1 MVKKTCMP
9 PNKAPITP
17 NFELPKNATDAHC
30 HVFGPH
36 EVFPFHPKASYWP
49 PDNGKEELKK
59 IHEAIGIERAV
70 IVQASC
76 HGIDNRAMMDALA
89 NNPDTYRG
97 VCIAD
102 DSFSR
107 QDFETL
113 NDGGVCGVRF
123 NFVKHLGGALPK
135 ARKWINDLRPDVV
148 ILVYNDHASAFSL
161 ELIPTFAIGTADLFK
176 PADEGY
182 GPRDVPDVKG
192 HSALAWHIAESCI
205 LDEFDLTIANH
216 MDVDHGC
223 TVPLTVFF
231 DQPEEW
237 PVKVIPLC
245 VNVIQFPPPTAN
257 RCFNLGQAIQRAV
270 ESFPEDLRVV
280 VAGTGGMSHQLQGE
294 RAGVVNTEFDLTYL
308 DNLID
313 NNEVNRKMSHLEFIR
328 EAGSEGIEMVM
339 WQIMRGA
346 LDDQVEEKFRKYH
359 VASSNTA
366 FGIICLENKTV

>member
-1 MVKKTCMP
+1 MEDAPSLEIDQRKNKMAKIVGGIGCSHVPAVGAASDFGKT
-9 PNKAPITP
+9 KDGYWTP
-17 NFELPKNATDAHC
+17 LF
-30 HVFGPH
+30 
-36 EVFPFHPKASYWP
+36 
-49 PDNGKEELKK
+49 
-59 IHEAIGIERAV
+59 
-70 IVQASC
+70 
-76 HGIDNRAMMDALA
+76 DALPEA
-89 NNPDTYRG
+89 RAW
-97 VCIAD
+97 I
-102 DSFSR
+102 
-107 QDFETL
+107 
-113 NDGGVCGVRF
+113 DGL
-123 NFVKHLGGALPK
+123 K
-135 ARKWINDLRPDVV
+135 PDVV

-161 ELIPTFAIGTADLFK
+161 ELIPTFAIGTAELFK

-182 GPRDVPDVKG
+182 GPRNVPDVHG

-205 LDEFDLTIANH
+205 MDEFDLTIANH

-231 DQPEEW
+231 DQPEAW
-237 PVKVIPLC
+237 PVKVIPVC

-308 DNLID
+308 DNLVY
-313 NNEVNRKMSHLEFIR
+313 NNELNRTMSHLEFIR

-346 LDDQVEEKFRKYH
+346 LNSEVEEKFRKYH

-366 FGIICLENKTV
+366 FGIICLENKEE